1 MPSETLVADD
11 LADALAYQRRK
22 PEDTVLYRVVQHNL
36 ETFLA
41 SAREQ
46 GRVVPRFVERELRA
60 FLDCGLLCRGFLRVR
75 CDDCGRE
82 RLVAYSCKCRG
93 FCPSCGARR
102 MADTAAHLV
111 DRVFP
116 EVPVRQYVLSLP
128 FALRYRIAFDQEL
141 CSEVLRIFVQSVFT
155 SLRRRARKKLQ
166 VRKAYC
172 GAVTFLQRSGGSIN
186 LNPHFHSI
194 ILDGVYI
201 SSLPYGAPR
210 FHALPP
216 PTDEEI
222 ARITAAIARRVE
234 KLLVRKGLLGE
245 DAPTDPDPLE
255 ADERLLSQLYSASVQ
270 GRVAAGPRAGQRL
283 LRLGDRIDVEGA
295 EAITGPRCA
304 SVQGFSLHADV
315 CVPARDRR
323 RLERLVRYG
332 ARPPIASERLSELPD
347 GRILYRLRH
356 RWRDGTTHVVFE
368 PVDLVAR
375 LAALVPPPRANI
387 VRYHGILAPCASW
400 RDVAV
405 RDRDEVSSALPP
417 PPSCPCK
424 PSAAPGRAPTMPA
437 PTEDV
442 DPSPPVGR
450 PTPPPSEL
458 GTQGTVLPPGNG
470 RGPSGPAP
478 LRPRRLSW
486 AQLLRRV
493 FAVDAFQCDCG
504 GRMRILAAIDS
515 PEVARAILDCLG
527 LSSRAPPLTPASP
540 PEPTDLEL
548 GFEEPWP
555 SDETDDDG

>member
-1 MPSETLVADD
+1 MPSETLVADHP
-11 LADALAYQRRK
+11 AGALGYQRRK
-22 PEDTVLYRVVQHNL
+22 PEDTVLYRVVQQNL

-41 SAREQ
+41 SARDQ

-82 RLVAYSCKCRG
+82 RLVSFSCKTRG

-116 EVPVRQYVLSLP
+116 EVPVRQVVLSLP
-128 FALRYRIAFDQEL
+128 FALRYRLAFDQEL
-141 CSEVLRIFVQSVFT
+141 CSEVLRIFVQTVFT
-155 SLRRRARKKLQ
+155 SLRRRARKTLPA
-166 VRKAYC
+166 RKAYC

-186 LNPHFHSI
+186 LNPHFHSL
-194 ILDGVYI
+194 ILDGVYL
-201 SSLPYGAPR
+201 SRVPYEAPR
-210 FHALPP
+210 FHPLPP

-245 DAPTDPDPLE
+245 DAASEPDPLE
-255 ADERLLSQLYSASVQ
+255 ADEPLLSQLYSASVQ
-270 GRVAAGPRAGQRL
+270 GRVATGPRAGQRL
-283 LRLGDRIDVEGA
+283 LRLGDRIDAEDV

-315 CVPARDRR
+315 CVPARDRA
-323 RLERLVRYG
+323 RLERLARYV
-332 ARPPIASERLSELPD
+332 ARPPIATDRLSEAPD

-356 RWRDGTTHVVFE
+356 RWRDGTSHVVFD
-368 PVDLVAR
+368 PLDLVAR

-387 VRYHGILAPCASW
+387 VRYYGILAPCASW
-400 RDVAV
+400 RDIVV
-405 RDRDEVSSALPP
+405 RDRDEVSSGAPLS
-417 PPSCPCK
+417 PSCPCK
-424 PSAAPGRAPTMPA
+424 PSLATGRAPA
-437 PTEDV
+437 PLS
-442 DPSPPVGR
+442 PSGEIRPTVAR
-450 PTPPPSEL
+450 PTPPASE
-458 GTQGTVLPPGNG
+458 QGTPGAPLPPCEG
-470 RGPSGPAP
+470 RVPPGPEA

-486 AQLLRRV
+486 AELLRRV

-504 GRMRILAAIDS
+504 GRMRILAAIDQ

-527 LSSRAPPLTPASP
+527 LRSRAPPLAPAPP

-548 GFEEPWP
+548 GFAEPWP
-555 SDETDDDG
+555 SDEPDDGG